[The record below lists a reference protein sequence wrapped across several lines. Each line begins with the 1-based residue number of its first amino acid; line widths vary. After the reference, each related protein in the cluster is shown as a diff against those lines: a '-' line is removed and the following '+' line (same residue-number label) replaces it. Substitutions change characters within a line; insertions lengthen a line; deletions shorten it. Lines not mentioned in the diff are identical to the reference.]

1 MWNPRIVVIDQRFH
15 CRLQHTLFLFRDN
28 LQVQSTRRSLSEVEV
43 LQHRRYDR
51 LKLEHIAS
59 TLHRIEHIL
68 YEVFLKILLAC
79 ICEQHSPLPL
89 PSQHC
94 VSMLHRFSF
103 KHKCTLVF
111 QAILPSI
118 TTLLHFAFLS
128 EMFTLFLGVSHPLRE
143 SRVPY
148 TIPQETESHSY

>member
-15 CRLQHTLFLFRDN
+15 YRLQHTLFLFRDN
-28 LQVQSTRRSLSEVEV
+28 LQVQSTRRSWSEVEV
-43 LQHRRYDR
+43 LQHRRYDQ

-79 ICEQHSPLPL
+79 ICEQHSTLPL
-89 PSQHC
+89 PSPQC

-103 KHKCTLVF
+103 KHKCALVF

>member
-1 MWNPRIVVIDQRFH
+1 MTKLERSWARWFPIFTGKH
-15 CRLQHTLFLFRDN
+15 LAQHKRK
-28 LQVQSTRRSLSEVEV
+28 V
-43 LQHRRYDR
+43 LQHRRYDQ

-79 ICEQHSPLPL
+79 TCERHSPLPL

-103 KHKCTLVF
+103 KHKCALVF

-148 TIPQETESHSY
+148 TIPQETESHSYWSTLAVTRVTV